1 MLHTS
6 SIEITR
12 SCTNRSCASIDRVTQ
27 SWKIWDTD
35 QADDIHHAVDS
46 IRSSLPE
53 KLSGIFMSIF
63 DFISESTSAIAYN
76 ESFLSRYSDDG
87 SRIHAALRVR
97 RSISPD
103 TQAQNERDL
112 LNTLD
117 LDGLPLEEARQGLVM
132 FREWKGGDGQS
143 EVIDEYERK
152 ARARWPH
159 STVFDRDAL
168 WDRPQWNII
177 NSV

>member
-1 MLHTS
+1 ME
-6 SIEITR
+6 IESWIRLTIIT
-12 SCTNRSCASIDRVTQ
+12 A
-27 SWKIWDTD
+27 
-35 QADDIHHAVDS
+35 DS

-53 KLSGIFMSIF
+53 KLSSIF
-63 DFISESTSAIAYN
+63 TSMFDFMTESTSATAYN
-76 ESFLSRYSDDG
+76 ESFLSRHSDDA
-87 SRIHAALRVR
+87 SCIHAALRLR
-97 RSISPD
+97 NSISPD

-117 LDGLPLEEARQGLVM
+117 LDRLLLEEARQGLVM
-132 FREWKGGDGQS
+132 LREWKGGDGQS
-143 EVIDEYERK
+143 EVMDEYEHK
-152 ARARWPH
+152 ARTRWPH